1 MRKKMIFISWQP
13 YCSRS
18 DHIARELGGE
28 SYKIYYDFF
37 GSRYS
42 TVLFKYLAQ
51 TIKTLWILLKK
62 RPNTVFV
69 MSPPVFA
76 NIPVY
81 IYSKLFKAKYVIDA
95 HTGAFVDEY
104 WQRVQKLQQFF
115 ARRAESVSVTNKALQ
130 QTVDAWGAKS
140 LIIPDVPVLYPNIQ
154 PADLRGSQNIV
165 LVNTFAKDEPLDN
178 FLEATRHHPNTMF
191 YITGKLSENGQYSNM
206 NLDNVVFTDFLPDS
220 QFYGLLAS
228 ADAVAV
234 LTTRDNTMQ
243 RGAYEAI
250 YAGTPV
256 ITSDWEVLRENFPKG
271 TVFVDNTV
279 EGIAKGITRLT
290 LNLNKYK
297 QEALELKQ
305 KKILNWMNIKKQL
318 LKSLQV

>member
-1 MRKKMIFISWQP
+1 MRQKIIFISWQP

-51 TIKTLWILLKK
+51 TIKTLWILLKN
-62 RPNTVFV
+62 RPKKVFV

-81 IYSKLFKAKYVIDA
+81 IYSKIFAGQYVIDA
-95 HTGAFVDEY
+95 HTGAFVDAY
-104 WQRVQKLQQFF
+104 WQRVQKLQHFF
-115 ARRAESVSVTNKALQ
+115 ARKAKLVSVTNKKLKDI
-130 QTVDAWGAKS
+130 VDALGAKS
-140 LIIPDVPVLYPNIQ
+140 IIIPDVPVLHPNLESV
-154 PADLRGSQNIV
+154 DLQGSKNIV
-165 LVNTFAKDEPLDN
+165 LINTFAKDEPLEN
-178 FLEATRHHPNTMF
+178 FLEATRNHPEIMF
-191 YITGKLSENGQYSNM
+191 YITGKLSENGKYNRL
-206 NLDNVVFTDFLPDS
+206 NLDNVMFTGFLPDN
-220 QFYGLLAS
+220 QYYGLLAS

-250 YAGTPV
+250 YAETPV
-256 ITSDWEVLRENFPKG
+256 ITSNWDVLRVNFPKG

-279 EGIAKGITRLT
+279 EGISQGI
-290 LNLNKYK
+290 NKMIDSLDK
-297 QEALELKQ
+297 LKKEASQLKTE
-305 KKILNWMNIKKQL
+305 KMKNWEKIKKSL
-318 LKSLQV
+318 LDSI